1 MTQNFH
7 PSYPSEDADR
17 EKHAKTVPALAGDW
31 CGRIE
36 AYRDHLRNEPQ
47 FNPIK
52 QLAFEISRS
61 LEAGELHQS
70 DLSAVAKE
78 LSDRALVRRA
88 KRTRHYLGSL
98 NTADTSETL
107 RALVRGSAQRNG
119 DPVPYDDFASHWET
133 PWDGFVVTAHPTF
146 AMSERL
152 REALLRTGKPIIF
165 SAGLALWEE
174 IGDAAADCKA
184 RNIPVAILQCTSKY
198 PSPLEE
204 TGLNVI
210 DEIQSSFGIPS
221 GLSDHSGTIFPA
233 LAAFAIGAPIL
244 EIHVVYDKRMFGP
257 DVKASI
263 TLDDLTFLVKAREAF
278 GLIATPVDKDQEI
291 SKMGS
296 MRNLFGRSLAMRRDL
311 EKGTVL
317 AEEHLT
323 LKKPGTGI
331 PHSAMEEIVGKSL
344 KTDVPAS
351 RLLRDED
358 IG

>member
-1 MTQNFH
+1 M
-7 PSYPSEDADR
+7 
-17 EKHAKTVPALAGDW
+17 KTFQLAGREVGIDQPPF
-31 CGRIE
+31 II
-36 AYRDHLRNEPQ
+36 A
-47 FNPIK
+47 
-52 QLAFEISRS
+52 EIGLVHDGS
-61 LEAGELHQS
+61 LGTTHS
-70 DLSAVAKE
+70 YIDAVADAGADAIKFQTHIPE
-78 LSDRALVRRA
+78 AESTSDETFRLKFSYQDDTRYDYW
-88 KRTRHYLGSL
+88 KRTGFTFEQWEGLFQHCEKRGLCFLSTPFSATAVDWLEQIGVSGWKVGS
-98 NTADTSETL
+98 
-107 RALVRGSAQRNG
+107 G
-119 DPVPYDDFASHWET
+119 DLTNREI
-133 PWDGFVVTAHPTF
+133 
-146 AMSERL
+146 

-263 TLDDLTFLVKAREAF
+263 TLDDLAFLVKAREAF

-296 MRNLFGRSLAMRRDL
+296 MRNLFGRSLALRRDL

>member
-1 MTQNFH
+1 M
-7 PSYPSEDADR
+7 
-17 EKHAKTVPALAGDW
+17 KTFQLAGREVGIDQPPF
-31 CGRIE
+31 II
-36 AYRDHLRNEPQ
+36 A
-47 FNPIK
+47 
-52 QLAFEISRS
+52 EIGLVHDGS
-61 LEAGELHQS
+61 LGTTHS
-70 DLSAVAKE
+70 YIDAVADAGADAIKFQTHIPE
-78 LSDRALVRRA
+78 AESTSDETFRLKFSYQDDTRYDYW
-88 KRTRHYLGSL
+88 KRTGFTFEQWEGLFQHCEKRGLCFLSTPFSATAVDWLEQIGVSGWKVGS
-98 NTADTSETL
+98 
-107 RALVRGSAQRNG
+107 G
-119 DPVPYDDFASHWET
+119 DLTNREI
-133 PWDGFVVTAHPTF
+133 
-146 AMSERL
+146 

-263 TLDDLTFLVKAREAF
+263 TLDDLAFLVKARDAF

-296 MRNLFGRSLAMRRDL
+296 MRNLFGRSLALRRDL